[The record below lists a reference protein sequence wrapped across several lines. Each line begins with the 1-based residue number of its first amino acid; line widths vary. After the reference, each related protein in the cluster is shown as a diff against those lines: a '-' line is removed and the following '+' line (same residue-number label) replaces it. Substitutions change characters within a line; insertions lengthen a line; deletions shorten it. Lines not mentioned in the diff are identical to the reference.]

1 MQALPALDLGVRIA
15 TSPVAS
21 GVLGSKRRKSISVI
35 GSHVNLAAR
44 LQNVARPRQIVIDQ
58 NTFDQTSTFQK
69 TFAPVVVDLKG
80 FDKPVKV
87 FCSSPREQY
96 VYR

>member
-15 TSPVAS
+15 TGPVAS

-44 LQNVARPRQIVIDQ
+44 LQIVARPGQIIIDKS
-58 NTFDQTSTFQK
+58 TFDQTSAFQK
-69 TFAPVVVDLKG
+69 TFSPAVVDLKG
-80 FDKPVKV
+80 FDRPVKV
-87 FCSSPREQY
+87 SC
-96 VYR
+96 